1 MKQLNW
7 RTLTML
13 ALAIVLL
20 AACGGG
26 NSPETGE
33 KVAPSKVEPIEGSEF
48 SRLTLTE
55 KAVERLGVQ
64 TTPVEIRE
72 ISSQHKAVP
81 YSALIYGLQG
91 ETWVYVNPEPLVY
104 IRQAIVVDYIEDDWV
119 ALVEGPE
126 IGVPVVTVGASLLYG
141 AEVGVSK

>member
-13 ALAIVLL
+13 ALATVLL

-26 NSPETGE
+26 KIPETGE

-64 TTPVEIRE
+64 TAPVEIRQM
-72 ISSQHKAVP
+72 SSEHKAVP

-104 IRQAIVVDYIEDDWV
+104 IRQDIVVDYIEDDWV